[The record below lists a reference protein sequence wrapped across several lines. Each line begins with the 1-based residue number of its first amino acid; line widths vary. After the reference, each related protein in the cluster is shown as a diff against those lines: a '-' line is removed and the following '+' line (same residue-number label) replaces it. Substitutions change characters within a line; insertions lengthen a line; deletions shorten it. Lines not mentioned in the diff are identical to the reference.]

1 MSKKTEEPVTRR
13 VPFRSI
19 YIPGE
24 QIRSDEPE
32 TQRLADRLKADG
44 QIYPVL
50 VAEGGPDGKEY
61 TLVEGFRRCA
71 AFVLNGW
78 QNREIEVKV
87 VQSKTPLDRIAT
99 NWNANMEREGI
110 NFIDQCECV
119 ASLVDGTYPVIPG
132 EKAEPVERYEIA
144 QRLGITT
151 GQVSRMLNVK
161 RNVDSDVLSLA
172 RKSQAP
178 SYIVLN
184 IAKIEGDE
192 DLDGEKRKDDRMK
205 KQSAVLTAWIDKQN
219 QLKEQGRVR
228 SERSDK
234 GTKKGSKKN
243 GKSAHGKG
251 GKNGKHETVGA
262 VAPEKRVAHAT
273 YKDEKERAYSVEDYV
288 TVLTNKTKT
297 IAKDREKKPVSELSL
312 REQVIRLQG
321 IIDGMRFMKGEIKR
335 LPDLTKEDFEV
346 LRPETA
352 SAEAE

>member
-1 MSKKTEEPVTRR
+1 MTAKKTEESVTKK

-50 VAEGGPDGKEY
+50 VALGGPDGKDY

-78 QNREIEVKV
+78 QNREIEVKIV
-87 VQSKTPLDRIAT
+87 DSKTPLDRIAT

-119 ASLVDGTYPVIPG
+119 ANLVDGTYAVIPG

-161 RNVDSDVLSLA
+161 RNVDPDVLSLA

-178 SYIVLN
+178 SYIVLS
-184 IAKIEGDE
+184 IAKIDGSE
-192 DLDGEKRKDDRMK
+192 DLDEEKRRDDRMK

-243 GKSAHGKG
+243 GKGKSH
-251 GKNGKHETVGA
+251 KNGGHEKVG
-262 VAPEKRVAHAT
+262 VVTPEKRVAHAA
-273 YKDEKERAYSVEDYV
+273 YKDDKERGYSVEDYV
-288 TVLTNKTKT
+288 TVLTEKTKT
-297 IAKDREKKPVSELSL
+297 MAKDKAKKPVSELSL

-335 LPDLTKEDFEV
+335 LPDLTNEDFEV
-346 LRPETA
+346 LRPAEGA
-352 SAEAE
+352 SGAAE